1 MININLIRENPE
13 LVKAGMKKKLA
24 NPELVD
30 KFLKIDSEWKSLKKT
45 VDDARAAQKSLGADK
60 REDARKLKEEI
71 AGNDEKIAILSE
83 ERDFIVSQIPNLPED
98 SVPEGKDDSE
108 NIVLKTV
115 GEPRE
120 FPFKPKDYVD
130 LAGSQIDTD
139 RASKISGSR
148 FGYITGDIAEMDF
161 ALFRLGMDTLL
172 PYGFRLTLPPVML
185 KPEILRRM
193 GKGKF
198 IDAGDAFYVSED
210 DLYLVGSSEQ
220 SIAPMFTDETVSV
233 DKPLRFLGF
242 STCFRREAGSYG
254 KDTRGIL
261 RVHQFNKLEMFVI
274 CRPEDSKEEHEFLLA
289 RQEELMQ
296 KLGLPYR
303 VVVNSTGD
311 MGFDASKQYDV
322 EAWLPS
328 QEKYRETHSCSNTTD
343 FQSRGLNIT
352 YKTAGGPPAG
362 GRKEFVHTLNATAF
376 SERPLLAIL
385 ENFQRE
391 DGSVEVPESLKK
403 YMGKDE
409 ILLSDG
415 Q

>member
-13 LVKAGMKKKLA
+13 LVKTGMKKKLA
-24 NPELVD
+24 SPELVD

-45 VDDARAAQKSLGADK
+45 VDDARAEQKLLGPD
-60 REDARKLKEEI
+60 RRDDARKLKEEI
-71 AGNDEKIAILSE
+71 AANDEKIAVLSE
-83 ERDFIVSQIPNLPED
+83 ERDFIVSQIPNIPED

-108 NIVLKTV
+108 NIVFKTV
-115 GEPRE
+115 GEPRK

-130 LAGSQIDTD
+130 LAGGQIDTD
-139 RASKISGSR
+139 RASKIAGSR
-148 FGYITGDIAEMDF
+148 FGYITSEIAEMDF

-172 PYGFRLTLPPVML
+172 PYGFRLTIPPVMI

-220 SIAPMFTDETVSV
+220 SIAPMFADETVSV
-233 DKPLRFLGF
+233 GKPLRFLGF

-261 RVHQFNKLEMFVI
+261 RVHQFNKLEMFAI

-289 RQEELMQ
+289 RQEKLMQ

-322 EAWLPS
+322 EAWIPS

-352 YKTAGGPPAG
+352 YKEKGEDGKEK
-362 GRKEFVHTLNATAF
+362 KEFVHTLNATAF

-391 DGSVEVPESLKK
+391 DGSVEVPEILRK

-409 ILLSDG
+409 ILLPDG

>member
-13 LVKAGMKKKLA
+13 LVKAGMGKKLA

-30 KFLKIDSEWKSLKKT
+30 KFLKIDAEWKSLKKI
-45 VDDARAAQKSLGADK
+45 VDDTRAAQKALGPDD
-60 REDARKLKEEI
+60 RDDARKLKEEI
-71 AGNDEKIAILSE
+71 TVNEEKITVLSE
-83 ERDFIVSQIPNLPED
+83 ERDFLVSQIPNLPED
-98 SVPEGKDDSE
+98 DVPLGKDDAD
-108 NIVLKTV
+108 NAVLKTV
-115 GEPRE
+115 GEPAK
-120 FPFKPKDYVD
+120 FSWKPKDYVD
-130 LAGSQIDTD
+130 LAGEQIDTE
-139 RASKISGSR
+139 RASKIAGSR
-148 FGYITGDIAEMDF
+148 FGYITGEIAEMDF

-172 PYGFRLTLPPVML
+172 PHGFRLTLPPVLM

-220 SIAPMFTDETVSV
+220 SIAPMFADETVAA
-233 DKPLRFLGF
+233 DKPMRFLGF

-261 RVHQFNKLEMFVI
+261 RVHQFNKLEMFII
-274 CRPEDSKEEHEFLLA
+274 CRPEDSKEQHEFLLA

-322 EAWLPS
+322 EAWIPS
-328 QEKYRETHSCSNTTD
+328 QDKYRETHSCSNTTD

-352 YKTAGGPPAG
+352 YKVRGEDGKD
-362 GRKEFVHTLNATAF
+362 RKEFVHTLNATAF

-385 ENFQRE
+385 ENYQRE
-391 DGSVEVPESLKK
+391 DGSVEVPEALRK

-409 ILLSDG
+409 ILLPDG